1 MIVSTAALLLVSA
14 LQTPAPPFELPL
26 PEGYL
31 PFQQDDPTSQSWV
44 SRRADDLGMFKVERF
59 TVTSPG
65 ANQDSTAAEV
75 QAFWQ
80 RNLASM
86 ESSVQA
92 WTGEWLERPAA
103 GADIRYTREG
113 KSIGVLERMLLID
126 TQLIHALWEGP
137 EGQKP
142 AARAALHALTV
153 PNEWIPL
160 PPPETDIYRGIG
172 QHGAPAP
179 FPGSLRLHVDL
190 SGMDSQQVMVVD
202 VIWDAPEGM
211 TTDGWVLP
219 PAAQEM
225 KSAEPGPLAVRY
237 RLRIDDNAGAGSPY
251 GMTRPAIGHGLAA
264 LNANWVAVPNVLL
277 EANAGYQ
284 PPAWTL
290 RISYAANL
298 QVFSFGEGQ
307 RVFDEETGLLQS
319 TLPSFAAGSAW
330 PYFLVSAVEPRKEAG
345 VTWSLRK
352 DAKATS
358 PETPIRGL
366 IRLDKVL
373 RAWMPHAPARPHLT
387 SYPGTGDRAMPGLLV
402 LDENERWFDG
412 PLDATRDGLTRRV
425 WLARAVA
432 AGTFGAGLRGVG
444 TGAPILEGALS
455 EYAAWRLLEEE
466 WAEDAAALQA
476 SWVKREQ
483 EMGAL
488 PVPLSM
494 MPPQDAF
501 GARRLQ
507 SRGPLVWQAI
517 ERKAG
522 RVKLDAVL
530 DAKLAAGLPWTT
542 RDLKA
547 ALDEA
552 TEEDWS
558 RFFRDYVYGRLT
570 PPTDD

>member
-31 PFQQDDPTSQSWV
+31 AFEQADPTIQSWV
-44 SRRADDLGMFKVERF
+44 SRRGDDLGLFKVERF
-59 TVTSPG
+59 IITAPG
-65 ANQDSTAAEV
+65 ANQDATAAEV
-75 QAFWQ
+75 TAFWQ
-80 RNLASM
+80 RRLADV
-86 ESSVQA
+86 ESSVQP
-92 WTGEWLERPAA
+92 WTGDWLQRPAA
-103 GADIRYTREG
+103 GAEIRYTKVG

-126 TQLIHALWEGP
+126 TYLIHALWEGP

-142 AARAALHALTV
+142 AARQALHALTV
-153 PNEWIPL
+153 PADWFPQ

-172 QHGAPAP
+172 EHGVPDA

-211 TTDGWVLP
+211 TTEGWVLP

-251 GMTRPAIGHGLAA
+251 GMTRPAIGHGIAA

-277 EANAGYQ
+277 EAKAGYQ

-298 QVFSFGEGQ
+298 HAFSFGEDQ
-307 RVFDEETGLLQS
+307 RAFDEEAGLLQS
-319 TLPSFAAGSAW
+319 TYPLFAAGSAW
-330 PYFLVSAVEPRKEAG
+330 PFFLVSAVEARKEAG
-345 VTWSLRK
+345 VTWFLRK
-352 DAKATS
+352 DAKATA

-366 IRLDKVL
+366 IRLDEIL
-373 RAWMPHAPARPHLT
+373 RGWMPHAPERPHLT

-402 LDENERWFDG
+402 LDENERWFEG

-432 AGTFGAGLRGVG
+432 AGTFGAGLRGIG
-444 TGAPILEGALS
+444 SGAPILEGALS
-455 EYAAWRLLEEE
+455 EYAAWRLLEKD
-466 WAEDAAALQA
+466 WAEDAAALRA
-476 SWVKREQ
+476 TWVEREKQ
-483 EMGAL
+483 MGAL
-488 PVPLSM
+488 PMPLSM
-494 MPPQDAF
+494 MPAQDAF

-522 RVKLDAVL
+522 RAKLDAIL
-530 DAKLAAGLPWTT
+530 DATLAAGQPWTT

-552 TEEDWS
+552 TGENWNH
-558 RFFRDYVYGRLT
+558 FFRDYVYGRLT